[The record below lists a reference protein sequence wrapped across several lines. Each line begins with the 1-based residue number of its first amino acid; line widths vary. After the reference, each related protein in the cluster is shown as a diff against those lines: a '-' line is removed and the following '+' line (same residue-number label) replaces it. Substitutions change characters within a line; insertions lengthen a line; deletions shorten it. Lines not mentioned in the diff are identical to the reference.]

1 MKGVFINSNM
11 LKNRISNE
19 LDDLK
24 NKKNFRILTPLN
36 NKLINFSSND
46 YMGIGNDIN
55 LHNEFYKKYTP
66 LLSSTSSRLI
76 SGSYPEV
83 IELENKLE
91 QIYKNSALVFNS
103 GFDCNSCIIETFF
116 KKNCLILT
124 DRLNHASIYE
134 GILHTESKFIRYPHL
149 NLDKLEKLLIENQSK
164 YEYILVVSETIYS
177 MDGDCVDL
185 KKLVE
190 LKKRYDFYLMID
202 EAHSFNVHGYGLAYN
217 YNLIKDI
224 DFLTIPLGK
233 GGGSVGCYLITD
245 ELFKQYIIN
254 KGKKFIYST
263 ALPPVNNAW
272 NLFILDKIPSFNEKR
287 TQLEKLTQLSHFLI
301 KEYDLVSFSNSHIIS
316 IIIGDNSKLDKIT
329 NYLNKMGFFVY
340 GVKEPTVP
348 KGSSRIRV
356 GLTPEMSLEQ
366 LNKFFKELHY
376 AINNI
381 F

>member
-1 MKGVFINSNM
+1 M
-11 LKNRISNE
+11 LKDKIYNE
-19 LDDLK
+19 LDNLK
-24 NKKNFRILTPLN
+24 NNNNFRTLTPLN
-36 NKLINFSSND
+36 TKLINFSSND
-46 YMGIGNDIN
+46 YMGIGNDKT
-55 LHNEFYKKYTP
+55 LQEEFYNTHTP

-76 SGSYPEV
+76 SGSYHEI
-83 IELENKLE
+83 IELENRLE
-91 QIYKNSALVFNS
+91 EIYKNSALVFNS

-116 KKNCLILT
+116 KKNSLILT
-124 DRLNHASIYE
+124 DRLNHASIYD

-149 NLDKLEKLLIENQSK
+149 NLEKLEKLLIENQSK
-164 YEYILVVSETIYS
+164 YDQILVVSETIYS

-185 KKLVE
+185 QKIVE
-190 LKKRYDFYLMID
+190 LKKKYNFYLMID
-202 EAHSFNVHGYGLAYN
+202 EAHSFNIHGYGIAYN
-217 YNLIKDI
+217 LNLVKDI

-233 GGGSVGCYLITD
+233 GGGSIGCYLITD
-245 ELFKQYIIN
+245 QLFKEYIIN

-272 NLFILDKIPSFNEKR
+272 NLFVLNKIPSFTEKR
-287 TQLEKLTQLSHFLI
+287 EQLEKLTQLSHFLI
-301 KEYDLVSFSNSHIIS
+301 KEYDLKSFSTSHIIS
-316 IIIGDNSKLDKIT
+316 IIIGDNTKLDKIT
-329 NYLNKMGFFVY
+329 QYLNKMGFFVY

-356 GLTPEMSLEQ
+356 GLTPEISLEQ